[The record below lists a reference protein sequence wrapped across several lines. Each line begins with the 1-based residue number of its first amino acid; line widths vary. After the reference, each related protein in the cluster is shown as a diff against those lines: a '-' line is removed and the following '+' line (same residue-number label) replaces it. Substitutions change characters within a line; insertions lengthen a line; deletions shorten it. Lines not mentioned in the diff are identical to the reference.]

1 MNHKIKWISH
11 RGESAIAPENTVA
24 AHRVARELG
33 TDGSECDVWLTKDG
47 KVIVCHNATTGMM
60 ADRDLSVQGS
70 TFDELRALT
79 VANADPAYQHERFAT
94 LAEIVAEL
102 GPGRELYLELK
113 GKDLALVPAVV
124 AEVKAIG
131 LEPERCVFIGFDPLL
146 MQAVKAAL
154 PQYRMLYLTGVGY
167 YPRVE
172 ELIAMLKAI
181 HADGVDISYA
191 GESDGTAD
199 YYRALHEA
207 GFYVAVWTIDYPGLA
222 RRFIGYGADAITS
235 NRAAALKGLL
245 G

>member
-1 MNHKIKWISH
+1 MNKVKWISH
-11 RGESAIAPENTVA
+11 RGESAIAPENTVS
-24 AHRVARELG
+24 AHRLARELG
-33 TDGSECDVWLTKDG
+33 SDGSECDVWLTKDG
-47 KVIVCHNATTGMM
+47 KVIVCHNPTTGMM
-60 ADRDLSVQGS
+60 ADRDLDVQGS

-131 LEPERCVFIGFDPLL
+131 LEPERCVFIGFDALL

-154 PQYRMLYLTGVGY
+154 PQYRMLYLTAVGY

-172 ELIAMLKAI
+172 ELIAMLHAI
-181 HADGVDISYA
+181 HADGVDIAWS
-191 GESDGTAD
+191 GESTATKE
-199 YYRALHEA
+199 YYRALHDA
-207 GFYVAVWTIDYPGLA
+207 GFYISVWTIDFPCLA
-222 RRFIGYGADAITS
+222 KRFIGYGADAITS
-235 NRAAALKGLL
+235 NRAAALKKVLQA
-245 G
+245 